1 MQVALEL
8 RNQHAALCGRWE
20 RLFQEAKQYMQAGDL
35 VRNWKDYRA
44 GVEQLQAWLENAE
57 AVLST
62 TQLTSTDN
70 IKAYGQQLKVL
81 NEEIEGIEELFKDV
95 SRKFQTLIQD
105 LSREEVD
112 KMMSSLKKEKEAL
125 VRVRALIPMQLHLYH
140 QILVQQESL
149 EAGQR
154 EISGWLD
161 EAERLLSSY
170 DLSGGRDSVLS
181 QLEKH
186 KAFFSRIPYYKSM
199 LESKNKVFSSMFN
212 SVDGNKQQSSNKSS
226 ASLHELN
233 ERFVHVSQVAQS
245 WEQRLQEAVRCWGK
259 LRESERQIS
268 EWLLTAET
276 LINDRDIDN
285 RQSVEYHKNF
295 FGKVNERWIEELVNI
310 AQDLKGVLSTEQ
322 HAPVVENVNILQKRW
337 KDVLTFAP
345 LHLMKLEFRLDEATF
360 LQYLKEI
367 EKEINA
373 EQQALVKNEDAG
385 SILKRNKDF
394 FLNHGMSDQVERSLL
409 TLKKI
414 SSTYCNLK
422 PDDTSLSRAVENAD
436 HEWRL
441 ISNRIDALKE
451 QLRLVPQQWAV
462 YKQK

>member
-1 MQVALEL
+1 MALQL
-8 RNQHAALCGRWE
+8 RNIHAALCARWE

-35 VRNWKDYRA
+35 VRNWKDYRS
-44 GVEQLQAWLENAE
+44 GVQQLQAWLENAE
-57 AVLST
+57 TVLST

-81 NEEIEGIEELFKDV
+81 HGEIEGVEELFKDV

-154 EISGWLD
+154 EISSWLD
-161 EAERLLSSY
+161 EAERLMNSY
-170 DLSGGRDSVLS
+170 DLSGGRDSALS
-181 QLEKH
+181 QLERH

-199 LESKNKVFSSMFN
+199 LESKNKVFSN
-212 SVDGNKQQSSNKSS
+212 IVKSVDVNKQPSSTESSS
-226 ASLHELN
+226 ALHDLN
-233 ERFVHVSQVAQS
+233 ERFVHVSQSAQS
-245 WEQRLQEAVRCWGK
+245 WEHRLQEAVRCWAK
-259 LRESERQIS
+259 FREYERQIS
-268 EWLLTAET
+268 EWLSTAET
-276 LINDRDIDN
+276 LMNDRDVDN

-295 FGKVNERWIEELVNI
+295 FEKVNDKWIQEFVNV
-310 AQDLKGVLSTEQ
+310 AQDLKSALTAEQ
-322 HAPVVENVNILQKRW
+322 QAPVIETVNTLQKRW
-337 KDVLTFAP
+337 KDILTFAP

-360 LQYLKEI
+360 SQYLKEI

-373 EQQALVKNEDAG
+373 EQQALIKNEDAG
-385 SILKRNKDF
+385 SILRRNKDF
-394 FLNHGMSDQVERSLL
+394 FLNRGMGDQVERSLQ

-414 SSTYCNLK
+414 SNAYCNLK
-422 PDDTSLSRAVENAD
+422 PDDTSLSKAVEND
-436 HEWRL
+436 EHQWRL
-441 ISNRIDALKE
+441 LSNRIDALKE
-451 QLRLVPQQWAV
+451 QLRHVPQQWAV
-462 YKQK
+462 YKQKY